1 MSAAAWTERRP
12 GAAAVA
18 LVAFSAPLVY
28 LFLRAESERAVAGIM
43 LVAVVAVVLGGRL
56 GLLGPLV
63 RAGVTRPG
71 TTGLS
76 LAVLLAA
83 VLVAFHDDHFTLLLL
98 AKVLLATMACLG
110 LHIQFGMAGVVNFAG
125 AAFFGVGGYT
135 AALLVGHTRL
145 PHPLVLAA
153 GGVMAALIGSLLLLP
168 LLRTRGHYAA
178 LVTIAFGLLFRTFLE
193 VNDTL
198 GGPQGLNVKGFALGG
213 WRFNDNWTLAG
224 QEVSFYVAYVLLAAA
239 LLAATFTVVRRL
251 DTSWIGLSLDAVR
264 LDETAAVAFGIWPP
278 RWKIAAF
285 TLGNFVTGTAGA
297 LSASMTGF
305 IAPNNFTFRE
315 SLVFVTIVLLGGLGN
330 AWGLALAT
338 FIVVLVPEKLQV
350 IQEYRYLLFSV
361 LVILMLIFRP
371 SGLLPRELRRHF
383 GSGA

>member
-1 MSAAAWTERRP
+1 MSVAGWAERCPRAAAATL
-12 GAAAVA
+12 VA
-18 LVAFSAPLVY
+18 LSAPLVY
-28 LFLRAESERAVAGIM
+28 LFLRAESEGAVAGIM
-43 LVAVVAVVLGGRL
+43 LVAVAAAALSGWL

-63 RAGVTRPG
+63 RAAVVRPRA
-71 TTGLS
+71 TGLS
-76 LAVLLAA
+76 LAGLLAMVLLA
-83 VLVAFHDDHFTLLLL
+83 FHGDHFTLLLV
-98 AKVLLATMACLG
+98 AKVLLVAMACLG

-135 AALLVGHTRL
+135 AALLTAHTRL

-153 GGVMAALIGSLLLLP
+153 GGAAAALIGSLLLLP

-178 LVTIAFGLLFRTFLE
+178 LITIAFGLLFRTFLE

-213 WRFNDNWTLAG
+213 WQFNDNWTLAG
-224 QEVSFYVAYVLLAAA
+224 GEVSFYVAYVLAAAA
-239 LLAATFTVVRRL
+239 LLALTFAVVRRL
-251 DTSWIGLSLDAVR
+251 DTSWIGLSFDAVR
-264 LDETAAVAFGIWPP
+264 LDETAAASFGIWPP

-285 TLGNFVTGTAGA
+285 TLGNFVTGVAGG
-297 LSASMTGF
+297 LSAAMTGF

-315 SLVFVTIVLLGGLGN
+315 SLELVTIVLLGGLGN
-330 AWGLALAT
+330 AWGLALAAC
-338 FIVVLVPEKLQV
+338 IVVLVPEKLQI

-361 LVILMLIFRP
+361 LVILMLVFRP

-383 GSGA
+383 GSAW